1 MLFCLSLKDKIRSI
15 LNIGTEKIMH
25 ISLYLSF
32 CSVLFT
38 LLYVKDAKLRLTV
51 IYLFYSNFFFLSVGY
66 DLSDFRGD
74 VKDLTNICI
83 AWPGVISELWLALK
97 SVCNLRSSQKP
108 PAVPVLYPKN
118 TSRHSHIKN
127 TFISY

>member
-51 IYLFYSNFFFLSVGY
+51 IYLFYSNFFF
-66 DLSDFRGD
+66 RW
-74 VKDLTNICI
+74 I
-83 AWPGVISELWLALK
+83 
-97 SVCNLRSSQKP
+97 
-108 PAVPVLYPKN
+108 
-118 TSRHSHIKN
+118 
-127 TFISY
+127 